1 MKKIIDTKQIQEYGF
16 AELLST
22 VIQSYKDGWEL
33 DLDSNQNYP
42 VSFGTF
48 YSLGMVKT
56 QEDIEDTKTQEV
68 PDEVKEVIEDE
79 KTDEKTEEVL
89 EDVQDVQDVQEGN
102 TEAPKRGRKPKE

>member
-56 QEDIEDTKTQEV
+56 QEDIED
-68 PDEVKEVIEDE
+68 E

-89 EDVQDVQDVQEGN
+89 EDVQDVQEGN

>member
-33 DLDSNQNYP
+33 DLESNQNYP

-48 YSLGMVKT
+48 YSLGMIKT
-56 QEDIEDTKTQEV
+56 
-68 PDEVKEVIEDE
+68 EDE
-79 KTDEKTEEVL
+79 IEENAI
-89 EDVQDVQDVQEGN
+89 ENGSSDS
-102 TEAPKRGRKPKE
+102 KSSK

>member
-33 DLDSNQNYP
+33 DLESNQNYP

-48 YSLGMVKT
+48 YSLGM
-56 QEDIEDTKTQEV
+56 I
-68 PDEVKEVIEDE
+68 
-79 KTDEKTEEVL
+79 KTEEEIEETEEETEEDTNLGEDQEEL
-89 EDVQDVQDVQEGN
+89 EEPSAVD
-102 TEAPKRGRKPKE
+102 TEADPNSTKPRRGRKPKEE